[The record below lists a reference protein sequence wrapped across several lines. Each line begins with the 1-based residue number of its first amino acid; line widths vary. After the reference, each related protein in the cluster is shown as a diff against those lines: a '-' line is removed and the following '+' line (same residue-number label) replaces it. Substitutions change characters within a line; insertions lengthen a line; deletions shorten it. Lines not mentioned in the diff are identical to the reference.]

1 MQMEKPEA
9 TIRVFVVSNQP
20 IFLFGLQVQLA
31 VLDPQINIIGVSDDA
46 TKAMVSIAEVSP
58 DIVLMDLN
66 LHVSTLTSVEAT
78 SRLKNEVPAAQVI
91 ILTADDTVDSIMNA
105 LKAGASGYLLKT
117 VTIVELQEAIY
128 AVHKGGSVLTP
139 AVAQKVLSVM
149 SHPVV
154 KLLTATDREIEIL
167 ELLAFGS
174 TNKSIAR
181 ELSLSVRTVEAHVH
195 KIFQKFGVAS
205 RTEAVMAAIR
215 AGLISAPTEQ
225 KQA

>member
-20 IFLFGLQVQLA
+20 IFLFGLQVQLE

-66 LHVSTLTSVEAT
+66 LHVSAFTSIEAT
-78 SRLKNEVPAAQVI
+78 SKLKNEIPAAQVI